1 MVSEEQKKEGKTK
14 ERESKC
20 NQDEMCRTS
29 AAAAI
34 TCWAKN
40 YDGNGGADGNRTRK
54 SGPGLRGAE
63 VEMQGIDKHKIV
75 LVVLCGSA

>member
-1 MVSEEQKKEGKTK
+1 MLTKIQGEYMVSEEQKKEGKTK

-34 TCWAKN
+34 TC
-40 YDGNGGADGNRTRK
+40 
-54 SGPGLRGAE
+54 
-63 VEMQGIDKHKIV
+63 
-75 LVVLCGSA
+75 